1 MGVIA
6 AAVGDDLGSSRAII
20 ATNAQKIN
28 QAIGAAE
35 GA

>member
-6 AAVGDDLGSSRAII
+6 GVIGDEVGPNWAVI
-20 ATNAQKIN
+20 ATNAQKTH